1 MTVLSKK
8 ITGFI
13 SFIDIA
19 ALLIPGLIELQ
30 LFTLLPLLFPENSS
44 RVSLR

>member
-13 SFIDIA
+13 RFIDIA

-30 LFTLLPLLFPENSS
+30 PFTLLPLLFPENSS